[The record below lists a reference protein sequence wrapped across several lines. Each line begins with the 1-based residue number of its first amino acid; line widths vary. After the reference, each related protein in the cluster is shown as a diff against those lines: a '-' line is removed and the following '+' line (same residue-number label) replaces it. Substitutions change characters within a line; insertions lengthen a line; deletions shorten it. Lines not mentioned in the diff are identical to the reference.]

1 MKTKNFNN
9 FDNSRII
16 NGKII
21 HSVYLWLNNPEN
33 KNDVNQFEKAIK
45 TLVKNTQFATK
56 IHLGNPAN
64 TKKRDIIE
72 NTYHYCLI
80 FTFDSYEDEKK
91 YQNEDAHKKFISIAK
106 KLWKKVL
113 VFDSFLETI

>member
-21 HSVYLWLNNPEN
+21 HSVYLWLNNPEK

-45 TLVKNTQFATK
+45 LWSKTHNLQ
-56 IHLGNPAN
+56 
-64 TKKRDIIE
+64 
-72 NTYHYCLI
+72 
-80 FTFDSYEDEKK
+80 
-91 YQNEDAHKKFISIAK
+91 KKFI
-106 KLWKKVL
+106 
-113 VFDSFLETI
+113 